1 MNHFLTAAMTSYS
14 AKALGDLLKQT
25 REESG
30 LSLEEMAENL
40 GMKAD
45 NLFLIEE
52 GNEIR
57 WNNRRLINTI
67 DLFCR
72 YGKKLCFSVEELPE
86 RKLTR
91 QLDQVNELK
100 ALLHK
105 FADQL

>member
-1 MNHFLTAAMTSYS
+1 MNHFLTAALTSQTT
-14 AKALGDLLKQT
+14 KILGDLLKQA

-40 GMKAD
+40 GIKTD

-52 GNEIR
+52 GNEVR
-57 WNNRRLINTI
+57 WHNRRLFNII
-67 DLFCR
+67 DLFCL
-72 YGKKLCFSVEELPE
+72 YGKKLCFSVEDLPE
-86 RKLTR
+86 RKLNR